1 MKRMTISG
9 AQKLIWFTWLGILS
23 SGLIVY
29 FAVNPVIWYLLV
41 VVGFLLLYSLINFWA
56 KFRKIPVDGDIVMP
70 TLFGPTA
77 FFAAVATFASAVLSG
92 VGMCS
97 PLALSFATVC
107 AACILAVY
115 PESRYTGG
123 WCLFFF
129 WNLSHYYV
137 ADFFMD
143 IGINLCT

>member
-1 MKRMTISG
+1 MTISG
-9 AQKLIWFTWLGILS
+9 ARKLIWFTWLGVVLS
-23 SGLIVY
+23 GVIVY
-29 FAVNPVIWYLLV
+29 FATNPVLWYLLV
-41 VVGFLLLYSLINFWA
+41 LAGLILLCALGNFWGN
-56 KFRKIPVDGDIVMP
+56 FRRIPVDGDIVMP

-107 AACILAVY
+107 VACILAVY

-129 WNLSHYYV
+129 WNLLHYCV
-137 ADFFMD
+137 ADF
-143 IGINLCT
+143 L